1 VTLSEVLTHVEPSEL
16 VALTQDLVRIP
27 SVVESDDPHH
37 DRSGGGRLRPR
48 LVLERGLLATDAT
61 MIYIA
66 SALYFL
72 EVV

>member
-27 SVVESDDPHH
+27 SVVESDDAHH

-48 LVLERGLLATDAT
+48 LVLERGLATDAT
-61 MIYIA
+61 MIHIA
-66 SALYFL
+66 SALNFL

>member
-37 DRSGGGRLRPR
+37 DRSGGGRLRRR
-48 LVLERGLLATDAT
+48 LVLERGLATDAT

-66 SALYFL
+66 SALNFL

>member
-1 VTLSEVLTHVEPSEL
+1 VTLSEVLTHVELSEL

-48 LVLERGLLATDAT
+48 LVLERGLATDAT

-66 SALYFL
+66 SAPNFL